1 VPDTAY
7 AGEQIVEVAA
17 ADDDVLRV
25 EHIAKRFGPTIALRD
40 INLHLRKGEV
50 LALLGDNGAG
60 KSTLIKILS
69 GFHQPDSGSMWCKG
83 EPYAPRSVQQ
93 ARTAGIDTVYQDL
106 ALVGQLTVFQNMFL
120 NREVVTKPL
129 PLLSNRAM
137 RKRTRAALDD
147 IGIHIPS
154 IDLPVARLSGG
165 QRQAIAVA
173 RVISGESDIILLDEP
188 LAAMGAKEGAQI
200 LDLVQRLRDSGDVSI
215 ILIVHNYIQVFQ
227 VCDRVNLIQ
236 DGVITFDKPTSET
249 SVDEL
254 NEIVVEQ
261 YRRARLE
268 AQRAAGAADP
278 PTAVSGDGATPASA
292 PDSGGAAGAGA
303 APGSGPGPT
312 GSTGEPATANDPST
326 ADDPPGTAP
335 GG

>member
-1 VPDTAY
+1 VPDAAF
-7 AGEQIVEVAA
+7 AGEQIVALDT

-25 EHIAKRFGPTIALRD
+25 EHVAKRFGPTTALRD

-69 GFHQPDSGSMWCKG
+69 GFHQKDSGSMWCKG
-83 EPYAPRSVQQ
+83 ESYAPRSVEQ
-93 ARTAGIDTVYQDL
+93 ARKAGVDTVFQDL
-106 ALVGQLTVFQNMFL
+106 ALINQLTVFQNMFL
-120 NREVVTKPL
+120 HRELTAKPL
-129 PLLSNRAM
+129 PLLRNRAM

-147 IGIHIPS
+147 IGIQITS

-173 RVISGESDIILLDEP
+173 RVISGEADIILLDEP

-200 LDLVQRLRDSGDVSI
+200 LDLVQRLRDSGEVSI

-236 DGVITFDKPTSET
+236 DGVITFDKPTS
-249 SVDEL
+249 
-254 NEIVVEQ
+254 
-261 YRRARLE
+261 
-268 AQRAAGAADP
+268 
-278 PTAVSGDGATPASA
+278 
-292 PDSGGAAGAGA
+292 
-303 APGSGPGPT
+303 
-312 GSTGEPATANDPST
+312 
-326 ADDPPGTAP
+326 
-335 GG
+335 